1 MRSYP
6 TLNATSCTAAA
17 AAAAAPP
24 DPPMLTGARL
34 MRTLHLTCITYSSGG
49 AYYNMWDDIKFSPLR
64 NPYILLDDGEYPH
77 CFMGHIKISLF
88 DNLVCVTRRWIVLI
102 LFLVVAFCDRHF
114 SLHASI
120 LHAYGCMQSGGIFSF
135 FAFIDVGEY
144 RGEV

>member
-6 TLNATSCTAAA
+6 ALNATSCS
-17 AAAAAPP
+17 AAAAPTQTILP
-24 DPPMLTGARL
+24 PSDPPMLTGARL

-49 AYYNMWDDIKFSPLR
+49 AYYNMWDDIQYLPLR

-77 CFMGHIKISLF
+77 CFMGHRKISLF

-114 SLHASI
+114 L
-120 LHAYGCMQSGGIFSF
+120 LHAYGCMHQVEYFRFSLSLTRVNIEERF
-135 FAFIDVGEY
+135 SE
-144 RGEV
+144 